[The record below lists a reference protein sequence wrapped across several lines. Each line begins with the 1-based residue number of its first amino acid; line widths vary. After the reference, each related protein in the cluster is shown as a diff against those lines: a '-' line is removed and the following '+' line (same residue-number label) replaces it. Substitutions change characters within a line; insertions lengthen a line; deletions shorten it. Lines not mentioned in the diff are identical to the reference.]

1 MEVIASRR
9 SLHPLARK
17 NIQNEGTTIGAQ
29 GDAGLTQVAKKRK
42 PFCQLAPESI
52 WTRPSLTSRKDPAR
66 EAIGSRRMAAAADR
80 LLLLL
85 L

>member
-1 MEVIASRR
+1 AI
-9 SLHPLARK
+9 SLRYTPCPKTHPKRK
-17 NIQNEGTTIGAQ
+17 ATIGAQ